1 MNPRIRKILL
11 LSVLGIVVLAGGAQG
26 IQYMWRHGFSNG
38 ERTGV
43 VRKISVKGT
52 PVCKVL
58 AGEMV
63 LQGSGITVG
72 GGEVWEFT
80 VDDHSDD
87 NPIVKSLHEA
97 AREGKRVTLKYRQ
110 DKPMWWTCNPVEYK
124 VTEVLQ

>member
-1 MNPRIRKILL
+1 MNPRFRKILI
-11 LSVLGIVVLAGGAQG
+11 LSVLGLLLLAGAAQG
-26 IQYMWRHGFSNG
+26 VQYMWRHGYSNG

-43 VRKISVKGT
+43 VRKISIKGS

-63 LQGSGITVG
+63 LSGAQPLG

-80 VDDHSDD
+80 VDDESDKD
-87 NPIVKSLHEA
+87 PVVQALHQA

-124 VTEVLQ
+124 VVEVIP